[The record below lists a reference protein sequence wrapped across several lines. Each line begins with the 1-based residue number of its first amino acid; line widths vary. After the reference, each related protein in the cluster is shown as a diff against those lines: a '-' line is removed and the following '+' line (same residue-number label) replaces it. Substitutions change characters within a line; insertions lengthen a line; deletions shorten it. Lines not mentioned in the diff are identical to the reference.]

1 MKSLLIGINAKYIH
15 PNLAIRLLKKNTSY
29 DVDIKEFT
37 IKDNID
43 NIYDFIIDNKYDTVG
58 FSCYIWNIEFIK
70 ELLNKLKDND
80 ITIILGGPEV
90 SYNAIY
96 YLENDLCDYVIK
108 DEGEE
113 AFHLLLS
120 YLDNKVSIE
129 EIPNLYYKGGYTF
142 SKLVDLDK
150 SKMAYDLLD
159 DVENKLIYI
168 ETSRGCPYRCGYC
181 MASLDN
187 KVRFFNIEEIKNQI
201 LSLLERKARVF
212 KFLDRTFNANKKHF
226 IDLIDFI
233 ILNHN
238 ENNSFQFEI
247 TGDLLDPAI
256 IDYINEKAPKNLF
269 RFEIGIQSTNV
280 DTNLSVGRIQNN
292 EKLFNNIKKIQ
303 DAGIIDLHLDLIAG
317 LPYEDYLTFSKTFN
331 DVVSL
336 RPKELQLGFLKL
348 LHGTRLKNEASKYNY
363 VWMDNAPYEVISNDF
378 LSVDD
383 IKEIHITEDAF
394 EKYYNSGYMMD
405 SMNIILD
412 NEPNIF
418 MFFHDL
424 GKSMNNIKGLEN
436 LFKTLDNFLI
446 DKPYYKEIHQ
456 SLIIDYLKYYN
467 LRPKAWWNQA
477 MDKSIKNTILRDL
490 VENNKLDEPLLDLYK
505 YSLLVELNDVYI
517 VAIYKPNNKKIITI
531 LKE

>member
-43 NIYDFIIDNKYDTVG
+43 NIYNYIIDNKYDTVG

-70 ELLNKLKDND
+70 ELLYKLKND
-80 ITIILGGPEV
+80 DIVVILGGPEV
-90 SYNAIY
+90 SYNALY

-113 AFHLLLS
+113 TYHMLLS
-120 YLDNKVSIE
+120 HLDNKCE
-129 EIPNLYYKGGYTF
+129 LTDIPNLYYKGGFTF
-142 SKLVDLDK
+142 NKLVDLNK

-187 KVRFFNIEEIKNQI
+187 KVRFFDIEEIKNQI
-201 LSLLERKARVF
+201 LILLERKARVF

-233 ILNHN
+233 IEHHN
-238 ENNSFQFEI
+238 PNNSFQFEI
-247 TGDLLDPAI
+247 TGDLLDPSI

-269 RFEIGIQSTNV
+269 RFEIGIQSTNIE
-280 DTNLSVGRIQNN
+280 TNLSVGRIQNN

-317 LPYEDYLTFSKTFN
+317 LPYEDYITFSKTFN
-331 DVVSL
+331 DVIAL

-363 VWMDNAPYEVISNDF
+363 IWMDKAPYEVISNDF
-378 LSVDD
+378 LSIED

-394 EKYYNSGYMMD
+394 EKYYNTGYMVD
-405 SMNIILD
+405 SMKIILD
-412 NEPNIF
+412 NELNHF
-418 MFFHDL
+418 NFFHDL
-424 GKSMNNIKGLEN
+424 GKVMKGKGLEN
-436 LFKTLDNFLI
+436 LFKTIDDFLI
-446 DKPYYKEIHQ
+446 NKPYYDKVHK
-456 SLIIDYLKYYN
+456 SLIIDYLSYYN
-467 LRPKAWWNQA
+467 LRPKAWWNQS
-477 MDKSIKNTILRDL
+477 MDKSIKNNILRDL
-490 VENNKLDEPLLDLYK
+490 IENNKINEPLIDLYK
-505 YSLLVELNDVYI
+505 YSLIVDLLDCWI
-517 VAIYKPNNKKIITI
+517 VAIYKPNNKKIITVP
-531 LKE
+531 KE